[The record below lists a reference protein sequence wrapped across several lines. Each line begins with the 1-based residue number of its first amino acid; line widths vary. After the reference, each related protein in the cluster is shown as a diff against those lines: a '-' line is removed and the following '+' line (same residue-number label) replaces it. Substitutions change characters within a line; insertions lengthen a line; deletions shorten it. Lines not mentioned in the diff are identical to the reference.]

1 MIVCAAFFADSLLRR
16 FSPSELRSN
25 ALQLAIQPV
34 AAFDDGA
41 LYRLLLSLVQQAAQ
55 LATFRSFEEK
65 CSGRRTAGTNGIS
78 FSRWSHL
85 RAVFLMNRT
94 CSPVTR

>member
-1 MIVCAAFFADSLLRR
+1 MRGFLADSMLRR
-16 FSPSELRSN
+16 FPPSELRSN

-55 LATFRSFEEK
+55 LATCRSFEKK
-65 CSGRRTAGTNGIS
+65 CSGRRTGPTDFI
-78 FSRWSHL
+78 F
-85 RAVFLMNRT
+85 AVVTFTRRFLMNRT